1 MNPRNKPLFATR
13 FRAPRDFRVQPPYT
27 STSRHLGMKF
37 FGNQILQTE
46 EAFNHFFSFRA
57 LQFFGTSSAL
67 PREE

>member
-1 MNPRNKPLFATR
+1 
-13 FRAPRDFRVQPPYT
+13 
-27 STSRHLGMKF
+27 MKF